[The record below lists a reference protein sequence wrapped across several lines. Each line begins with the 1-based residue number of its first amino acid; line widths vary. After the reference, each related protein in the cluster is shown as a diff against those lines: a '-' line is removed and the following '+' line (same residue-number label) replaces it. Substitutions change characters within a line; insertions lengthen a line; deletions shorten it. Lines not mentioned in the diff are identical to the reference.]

1 MAIVRTNPAFAHLA
15 YRRSIVVALVDELRE
30 NYMALS
36 GDEPKKSIIC
46 PDVLQEDATV
56 PEDEYLNVIEE
67 LELEA
72 ENLRLELMKFQFT
85 KKESNG
91 LLSRTEDEEASEGD
105 DQAGSRKGRK
115 KRRRTR

>member
-36 GDEPKKSIIC
+36 GDNPKKSIIC

-56 PEDEYLNVIEE
+56 PEDEYLSVIEE

-72 ENLRLELMKFQFT
+72 ETLRLELMKFQFT
-85 KKESNG
+85 KRETNG
-91 LLSRTEDEEASEGD
+91 LLNRAQEEESGEGD
-105 DQAGSRKGRK
+105 GQAGARKGRK
-115 KRRRTR
+115 KGRRAR